1 MLNLWDIQVD
11 EVQFRVRSHHPRRD
25 PRQTEINISQ
35 SHELRVRVS
44 RSPHTSLHTCHGSRS
59 ITAQPMVPSRSTSE
73 GRKETPLVPW
83 IRSLSLACNAG
94 IPPDPDVHR
103 CSRLVSCQEAVRSRA
118 RTIRHIKPAI
128 TRPRCS
134 TPLMTSSAPLLDDRH
149 AHAHALP
156 SRSHECQRRRLPPLC
171 LQLLLRTRPLQVLL
185 SNGGTLYSHTGSGT

>member
-1 MLNLWDIQVD
+1 MD

-35 SHELRVRVS
+35 SHEYEYESVGVLTLRFTLV
-44 RSPHTSLHTCHGSRS
+44 HGSRS

-171 LQLLLRTRPLQVLL
+171 LQLLLRRPAPRQCPDA
-185 SNGGTLYSHTGSGT
+185 G